1 MLKQNNDFELCKR
14 FNKIKIGGI
23 NWFLYFFLTSA
34 IKWLWQQLTSDPL
47 GQNISPQH
55 CQWFA
60 PESWGE
66 SFLLPVSGSHFH
78 LWLHVGSPL
87 FPLHLL
93 CPHRLSSRSSP
104 PAGTLPKTRKLGRRS
119 LSTTATRWMQTTP
132 KRSIRHILIKREW
145 KHIQSVVLLPITV
158 TCKCGQHGCI
168 VAWIRTSIWDGVH
181 LFFPPAGLRWSYS
194 LH

>member
-1 MLKQNNDFELCKR
+1 MAMA
-14 FNKIKIGGI
+14 
-23 NWFLYFFLTSA
+23 T
-34 IKWLWQQLTSDPL
+34 T
-47 GQNISPQH
+47 
-55 CQWFA
+55 
-60 PESWGE
+60 
-66 SFLLPVSGSHFH
+66 H
-78 LWLHVGSPL
+78 LWPPRPEYQPSTLSVICSGKLGWVFPPPCFWFSFPPL
-87 FPLHLL
+87 ASCRKSSIFPLHLL